1 MGAFNI
7 SLVLTKRS
15 SRASHATLYSW
26 LLGIVLGSLVQGPR
40 LKGPLTWTLR
50 KFPAWQEG
58 W

>member
-40 LKGPLTWTLR
+40 LKGPLTWT
-50 KFPAWQEG
+50 
-58 W
+58 